1 MSSRLPAEEVAK
13 NLALSTDMTIVQ
25 ASRVVRL
32 LGESITL
39 DELTQLQKFAEII
52 CHGRHSDTEL
62 TMTKLLTHGLVA
74 IR

>member
-1 MSSRLPAEEVAK
+1 MSSRLPAKEVAK
-13 NLALSTDMTIVQ
+13 NLALSTDMTLAQ
-25 ASRVVRL
+25 ASNVVRL
-32 LGESITL
+32 VGKSLTL
-39 DELTQLQKFAEII
+39 EELRRLQKFAEII